1 MEASEYGIKN
11 LKRVIQSLPEWTK
24 EDANNYSNLRHMYSQ
39 IVGQFDLYLGH
50 VIANIGGVYETPKTL
65 EQPGDVYEA
74 TPKALQK
81 QAVAFVSTHMF
92 QTPQWLLNKNILNK
106 INQPSSVDTITT
118 IQVKTLRSLLSGT
131 RLARMLTSSARFGS
145 DVYAVEELMSDVKNS
160 IWSELRN
167 KKPIDLHR
175 RNLQK
180 NYTDILTTM
189 LETSP
194 AGSITFSSLFSAAP
208 DTKNTDL
215 PSIARAYLH
224 DLNKEIIAAIPAT
237 SDKMSKYHLID
248 VSQRIKQALQPK
260 S

>member
-1 MEASEYGIKN
+1 
-11 LKRVIQSLPEWTK
+11 
-24 EDANNYSNLRHMYSQ
+24 
-39 IVGQFDLYLGH
+39 
-50 VIANIGGVYETPKTL
+50 
-65 EQPGDVYEA
+65 
-74 TPKALQK
+74 
-81 QAVAFVSTHMF
+81 
-92 QTPQWLLNKNILNK
+92 
-106 INQPSSVDTITT
+106 
-118 IQVKTLRSLLSGT
+118 
-131 RLARMLTSSARFGS
+131 MLTSSARFGS